1 MIEDMEAELTELLEI
16 NSKTDNLAV
25 TKEAD
30 IDEDIP
36 IYLKKE
42 QKTQA
47 YKKIT
52 NIDIEKINTFEKRNN
67 ANTKEWRTIY
77 KVIEEAYF
85 EESDFLRQSKDNEK
99 EAQFL
104 PLEVKNNIKQMA
116 TEQG

>member
-1 MIEDMEAELTELLEI
+1 MEAELIELSGI

-25 TKEAD
+25 TEEAD
-30 IDEDIP
+30 VDKATP
-36 IYLKKE
+36 MYLKKE

-85 EESDFLRQSKDNEK
+85 EESDFLKMI
-99 EAQFL
+99 L
-104 PLEVKNNIKQMA
+104 
-116 TEQG
+116 